1 MARADSGLLN
11 RVRNFRISP
20 ERYQKVTLIALV
32 ALMTIVFTGAAVR
45 LTASGLGCPDWP
57 KCHGQVVAP
66 AQINAWIEYGNRLVT
81 GVVSIAVIAASLLAF
96 FRRPYRWHLA
106 FFGALLPLGVICQ
119 AILGAFVVYYHLPP
133 GLVIGH
139 FILSMILLDAAFA
152 LFWCSRYE
160 PGERRFSTDP
170 LGTWAVRLLIPFGQF
185 TVLLGTI
192 TTGSGPHPGDHDKE
206 LVGRFEFKGADTLE
220 WIVQRHA
227 AMAVLFAIAALVVI
241 FIVRRKGGDRRPI
254 KPLYVTFGLICFQI
268 ALGVTQWL
276 LHLPAWMVWIHVVV
290 ATLLWVAVLWSVAKA
305 GQLTPGSKWALRRK
319 PDPDIPQPDPSPA
332 AG

>member
-1 MARADSGLLN
+1 MAATDSGLRARL
-11 RVRNFRISP
+11 RRFEISP
-20 ERYQKVTLIALV
+20 ERYQVVTLIALI
-32 ALMTIVFTGAAVR
+32 ALITIVFTGAAVR

-81 GVVSIAVIAASLLAF
+81 GLVSVAVIAAALLAF

-106 FFGALLPLGVICQ
+106 FFGILLPIGVICQ
-119 AILGAFVVYYHLPP
+119 AALGALVVYYHLPP

-160 PGERRFSTDP
+160 PGERRYSTDW
-170 LGTWAVRLLIPFGQF
+170 LGVWAVRALIPFGQL

-206 LVGRFEFKGADTLE
+206 LVGRFEFKGEGTLE

-227 AMAVLFAIAALVVI
+227 AAAVIFALACLAVI
-241 FIVRRKGGDRRPI
+241 FIVRRKGGDSRAT
-254 KPLYVTFGLICFQI
+254 KPLLVTFGLILFQI

-276 LHLPAWMVWIHVVV
+276 LHLPAWMVWVHVVV
-290 ATLLWVAVLWSVAKA
+290 ATLLWVAVLWSVATA
-305 GQLTPGSKWALRRK
+305 GQLVPGSKGALRRR
-319 PDPDIPQPDPSPA
+319 PESAPA
-332 AG
+332 